1 MSKITN
7 LLDTVI
13 NLYETSENKRRQR
26 LWENKEPQ
34 IRGETQWHGIP
45 IGFANKGDIMP
56 VTVECLNAIW
66 TEILGFTLDRYYK
79 EPEYYLEYYLKMKIK
94 KFQEFPDDTPID
106 FNIPIYFGIVFEPA
120 LLGQKVY
127 FNKTEEPT
135 FVKESIIS
143 ETAELPNQFD
153 FNNNNFLHF
162 TKNFYEKIKKLVGPS
177 FNVIFPY
184 WYRGPQ
190 GVALYTRGFE
200 KFLIDIFLNPKFAHK
215 IMRYVTDAQ
224 KAYAQWRSNYLE
236 EPIKKGDLFN
246 DDIPLISPKEYRNFI
261 FPYEE
266 ELCDFYNGIYYW
278 HSCGDITQ
286 HIPEII
292 KLKSIELLD
301 FGVSMENK
309 KKGLGRLDKEIPIEC
324 RILAQKH
331 IQNANSKEV
340 EIYMRGI
347 IQEFKKRKI
356 KKYVLRSS
364 GMSTLLG
371 AKKDIKKLSQWI
383 EITRKLQ
390 IE

>member
-1 MSKITN
+1 
-7 LLDTVI
+7 
-13 NLYETSENKRRQR
+13 
-26 LWENKEPQ
+26 
-34 IRGETQWHGIP
+34 
-45 IGFANKGDIMP
+45 
-56 VTVECLNAIW
+56 
-66 TEILGFTLDRYYK
+66 
-79 EPEYYLEYYLKMKIK
+79 
-94 KFQEFPDDTPID
+94 
-106 FNIPIYFGIVFEPA
+106 
-120 LLGQKVY
+120 
-127 FNKTEEPT
+127 
-135 FVKESIIS
+135 
-143 ETAELPNQFD
+143 
-153 FNNNNFLHF
+153 
-162 TKNFYEKIKKLVGPS
+162 
-177 FNVIFPY
+177 
-184 WYRGPQ
+184 
-190 GVALYTRGFE
+190 
-200 KFLIDIFLNPKFAHK
+200 
-215 IMRYVTDAQ
+215 MRYVTDAQ

-236 EPIKKGDLFN
+236 ESIKKGDLFN

-286 HIPEII
+286 HIQEII
-292 KLKSIELLD
+292 KLESIELLD

-309 KKGLGRLDKEIPIEC
+309 KKGLDKLDKEIPIEC